1 MEPRDHAELAAVPAI
16 LEYLMKE
23 MKPPVGKND
32 DPAWRA
38 VFEDA
43 YYLAQRFGGAWARAQ
58 RD

>member
-1 MEPRDHAELAAVPAI
+1 MDPRDYAELAAVPAI

-23 MKPPVGKND
+23 MKPPADKND

-38 VFEDA
+38 VFENA